1 MSKQAIKTEV
11 GTFDVEICTRTKTLG
26 SVVDIEITTPSGDTH
41 RDVYSG
47 SNPMAIA
54 RTWIFDTGIDIEIA
68 FREELADIQIFEWG
82 RNEDLPIVE
91 SVESMRDFA

>member
-11 GTFDVEICTRTKTLG
+11 GTFDVEIFTRTKTLG

-41 RDVYSG
+41 RDVYNG
-47 SNPMAIA
+47 SNAMAIA

-68 FREELADIQIFEWG
+68 FHDELKEIQIFEMS
-82 RNEDLPIVE
+82 RDEDLPIVE